1 MTEWKSIDIQHLV
14 ICPKLDSDVSLDD
27 CLACEH
33 YGSHTHDEL
42 ECNFET
48 EEEIITRLEQDSASL
63 EDGKCPKCKAD
74 LTKEKLISNRCPHC
88 GEILK

>member
-14 ICPKLDSDVSLDD
+14 ICPK
-27 CLACEH
+27 H
-33 YGSHTHDEL
+33 
-42 ECNFET
+42 FET